1 MRARK
6 NGKEAN
12 GHVPTE
18 ITDPTD
24 IKIIGVYLVQTLGH
38 PSLDEILEVC
48 RNKIKC
54 EIHPH
59 LMEAA
64 LKGAQKQG
72 FVATGSKRNTQNQ
85 TVTSYTMKNLIWKQ
99 PPEYAHILDLLPR
112 AFDARFLKEASGQK

>member
-24 IKIIGVYLVQTLGH
+24 IKIIGVYLVQPLGH

-54 EIHPH
+54 EIDADDFDVGRIGDFGRDMTVGLFSILSCSH
-59 LMEAA
+59 LCLLAG
-64 LKGAQKQG
+64 LTISLRSKQRP
-72 FVATGSKRNTQNQ
+72 AT
-85 TVTSYTMKNLIWKQ
+85 L
-99 PPEYAHILDLLPR
+99 
-112 AFDARFLKEASGQK
+112 